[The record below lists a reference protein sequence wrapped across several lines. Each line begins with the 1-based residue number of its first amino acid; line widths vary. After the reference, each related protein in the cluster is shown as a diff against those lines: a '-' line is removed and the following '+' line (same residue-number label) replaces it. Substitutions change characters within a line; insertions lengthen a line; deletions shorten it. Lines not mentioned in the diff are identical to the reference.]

1 MKMKT
6 TALITI
12 AGLALA
18 GSASAAGPGG
28 PVLHISSHLDHAAK
42 VSVDGRPAVVAP
54 GDGSV
59 ETPIAAGDHVLSV
72 TAPGGVAYRGH
83 LHLTAPILMHWHGR
97 AYWCVNLLK
106 NALEP
111 YSKDECQEEVTDAG

>member
-1 MKMKT
+1 MKT
-6 TALITI
+6 TVLMAITS
-12 AGLALA
+12 LALA
-18 GSASAAGPGG
+18 GSAAAAGPGG

-72 TAPGGVAYRGH
+72 TAPGGVSYHGQ
-83 LHLTAPILMHWHGR
+83 LDLKPTILMHWHGR

-111 YSKDECQEEVTDAG
+111 YGKDDCQEEVTDAG